1 MLMNSF
7 SRSDII
13 TGRGAGC
20 GGGAGMLEGGRG
32 WKKISHMMLP
42 HGTVVVDEGR
52 ENDRVAA
59 A

>member
-13 TGRGAGC
+13 TGRGEGRR
-20 GGGAGMLEGGRG
+20 GGVGMLEGGSG

-42 HGTVVVDEGR
+42 HGMVVVVDEGR
-52 ENDRVAA
+52 KE
-59 A
+59 